1 MDIVCHRRDDLA
13 ISTTREKHLTDLTSL
28 RKGLYDIVAM
38 SPPRSTFSRATWASF
53 RGPRPVRS
61 YAQPRGLERLTAKER
76 DRAII
81 GNIFADFSFEVAK
94 LALQSALSSC
104 WNSPKIL
111 GLCRPTL
118 EKRPATMW
126 QWPQHAEL
134 VKQGLRSV
142 CFHQSHFGT
151 GYPKPTRL
159 LLKTGLGFPDF
170 VREGLPLF
178 DDLGYYAGPLPKLDA
193 QATQRQPC
201 MVASKAKSHGRVA
214 SPARLGYLCCCCYD
228 SRSGRGWRSSAI

>member
-1 MDIVCHRRDDLA
+1 MNCPGASAPSYVCYLFLGTERLAASFGRDVEICSVDIVCHRRDDLA

-38 SPPRSTFSRATWASF
+38 SPPCSTFSRATWASF

-94 LALQSALSSC
+94 LALQSATFFVLEQ
-104 WNSPKIL
+104 PEDL
-111 GLCRPTL
+111 GAMPADPRKGQRP
-118 EKRPATMW
+118 TMW

-151 GYPKPTRL
+151 GYHKPTRL

-170 VREGLPLF
+170 VRVCPGWTT
-178 DDLGYYAGPLPKLDA
+178 GYSTAAPHGGVQGYG
-193 QATQRQPC
+193 T
-201 MVASKAKSHGRVA
+201 VA
-214 SPARLGYLCCCCYD
+214 
-228 SRSGRGWRSSAI
+228 

>member
-1 MDIVCHRRDDLA
+1 MTTWLA
-13 ISTTREKHLTDLTSL
+13 GL
-28 RKGLYDIVAM
+28 RKGLYDIVAR
-38 SPPRSTFSRATWASF
+38 SPPCSTFSRATWASF
-53 RGPRPVRS
+53 RR
-61 YAQPRGLERLTAKER
+61 ATRGLERLTAK
-76 DRAII
+76 AMI
-81 GNIFADFSFEVAK
+81 GVMFADFSFEVAQ
-94 LALQSALSSC
+94 LALQSATFFVLEQ
-104 WNSPKIL
+104 PEDL
-111 GLCRPTL
+111 GAMPAGPR
-118 EKRPATMW
+118 KGQRPATMW
-126 QWPQHAEL
+126 QWPQHTEL

-228 SRSGRGWRSSAI
+228 SRSGRGWRSSATRRKRHRKYA